1 MSQPKQIQTRTR
13 KGETMKVTVENEST
27 LSNATFHRRCSGW
40 QGYWWLRGAE
50 GDFVDVGQHRGDRGI
65 RVELDLSPG
74 TYTLG
79 CGPHGKQGVRE
90 TIVVSASDPDSA
102 GDDEMTGTTLYH
114 IEEVGQPKC
123 SLQISG
129 PEEVVREVARLLIR
143 CRIDQIN

>member
-1 MSQPKQIQTRTR
+1 MRTDWYTTVKWVNGEGIKEIVAASSQSAAKRMAR
-13 KGETMKVTVENEST
+13 KLAMDRRPYNGSPVEVT
-27 LSNATFHRRCSGW
+27 
-40 QGYWWLRGAE
+40 
-50 GDFVDVGQHRGDRGI
+50 
-65 RVELDLSPG
+65 
-74 TYTLG
+74 
-79 CGPHGKQGVRE
+79 
-90 TIVVSASDPDSA
+90 ASDPDSA